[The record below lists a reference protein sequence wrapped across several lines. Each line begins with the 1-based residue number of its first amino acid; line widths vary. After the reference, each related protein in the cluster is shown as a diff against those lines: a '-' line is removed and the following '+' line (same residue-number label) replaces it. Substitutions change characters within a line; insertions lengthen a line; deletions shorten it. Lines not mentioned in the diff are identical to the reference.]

1 MPREKTRSAHLGF
14 WTLRAEP
21 ICQSIK
27 GESVDKAISDL
38 LLQTMTPMALDV
50 ALTVQQEI
58 HTRLDEV
65 DRMRH
70 KQVERARYEADLAQP
85 RYMHVDP
92 LCVLAANVTLDLQ
105 ALLNQC
111 TSVLLDNI

>member
-1 MPREKTRSAHLGF
+1 
-14 WTLRAEP
+14 
-21 ICQSIK
+21 
-27 GESVDKAISDL
+27 
-38 LLQTMTPMALDV
+38 MTPMALDV

-70 KQVERARYEADLAQP
+70 KQVEHARYEADLAQR

-92 LCVLAANVTLDLQ
+92 ANRFVADTLEAEWNNKLR
-105 ALLNQC
+105 LLNEAQEQYERMRQQNHL
-111 TSVLLDNI
+111 TIDEALELPNWLTIFPVYGSTHKHQTAKGSE